1 VLPKRIGRYEV
12 LGQLAAGGMA
22 EILLAR
28 ISGPADFKR
37 AVVLKRILRGY
48 AAKEAFVK
56 MFLDEAR
63 IVASLQHPN
72 VVHVQELGEHEGDPY
87 LVMEYVAGENAS
99 SLLKR
104 AFASG
109 EGLDPRLAAHLVS
122 DVCAGLHAAHELTDD
137 TGLPQN
143 LVHRD
148 VSPQNILVAYDGH
161 VKLVDFGVVL
171 VDRRDARTE
180 PGEVKG
186 KFDYMSPE
194 QMLAKPL
201 DRRSDIFSLGIV
213 LYELS
218 TGRRL
223 FKRASHARTIEAITR
238 EPIVPPSRVLSPS
251 APPYPPKLEA
261 IVMRALSKEATDRYA
276 TAAEMRKELLEIARE
291 LPSPV
296 EALADRMRRLFPDRI
311 AEKEDMLRKV
321 GAGDELSHVPAGE
334 TDDTVEIPSAPD
346 HTEVIDPRAPAHSS
360 AHGSLQSPT
369 GPPFPPMSH
378 RGPAAHAPNSV
389 PPPALTREPSAGSS
403 AVAILAGAALA
414 VAAVFVVL
422 VLVFRTPRQPAATTN
437 EPADPATSS
446 TAPLGS
452 SPPSGSPSAVVV
464 HVDTKPSGARVVVAG
479 EDRGETP
486 LDLHVTRGAAPMS
499 VEVRRQGYV
508 TIAQTVTPDAD
519 QKVLIALTPVPNRGR
534 PAARPTK
541 QPASPPTTTTTA
553 APPPTVRPAPAPA
566 ASPTASFHR
575 FD

>member
-28 ISGPADFKR
+28 ISGRADFKR
-37 AVVLKRILRGY
+37 AVVLKRILRSY
-48 AAKEAFVK
+48 AANKSFVQ

-63 IVASLQHPN
+63 IVASLRHQN
-72 VVHVQELGEHEGDPY
+72 VVHVQELGEHEGDPF

-104 AFASG
+104 AVASG

-122 DVCAGLHAAHELTDD
+122 EVCAGLHAAHELTDD
-137 TGLPQN
+137 TGRPQN

-194 QMLAKPL
+194 QMHAQPL

-223 FKRASHARTIEAITR
+223 FKRASHAKTIEAITR

-251 APPYPPKLEA
+251 APPYPAKLEA
-261 IVMRALSKEATDRYA
+261 IVMRALSKEASGRYA
-276 TAAEMRKELLEIARE
+276 TAAEMRKDLLEIARE

-296 EALADRMRRLFPDRI
+296 EALAERMRRLFPDRI

-334 TDDTVEIPSAPD
+334 TDDAVEIPSAPELD
-346 HTEVIDPRAPAHSS
+346 HTVVDPRAPPLPL
-360 AHGSLQSPT
+360 HGVHAPLT
-369 GPPFPPMSH
+369 GPPFPPVSL
-378 RGPAAHAPNSV
+378 PPSAHPQSA
-389 PPPALTREPSAGSS
+389 PPPPQPSSS
-403 AVAILAGAALA
+403 SNTLVGVLAAAALA
-414 VAAVFVVL
+414 VAALFVVL
-422 VLVFRTPRQPAATTN
+422 VIVFRRAPSPAAPPT
-437 EPADPATSS
+437 EP
-446 TAPLGS
+446 TAPAANTVIATAPSL
-452 SPPSGSPSAVVV
+452 PPGSPTEVVV
-464 HVDTKPSGARVVVAG
+464 HVDTKPAGARVVVAG
-479 EDRGETP
+479 EDRGESP
-486 LDLHVTRGAAPMS
+486 IDLRLARGAAPVS

-508 TIAQTVTPDAD
+508 TIAQSVTPDAD

-534 PAARPTK
+534 PAARPSSPKTS
-541 QPASPPTTTTTA
+541 SPPSATA
-553 APPPTVRPAPAPA
+553 APAAPPTAPPTP
-566 ASPTASFHR
+566 SPTSSFRR

>member
-28 ISGPADFKR
+28 LSGPADFKR

-63 IVASLQHPN
+63 IVASLRHQN
-72 VVHVQELGEHEGDPY
+72 VVHVQELGEHEGDPF

-104 AFASG
+104 AVASG

-122 DVCAGLHAAHELTDD
+122 EVSAGLHAAHELTDD
-137 TGLPQN
+137 TGRPQN

-148 VSPQNILVAYDGH
+148 VSPQNILVTYDGH

-238 EPIVPPSRVLSPS
+238 EPVVPPSRVLSPS

-276 TAAEMRKELLEIARE
+276 TAADLRRDLLEIARE

-296 EALADRMRRLFPDRI
+296 EAAAERMRRLFPDRI
-311 AEKEDMLRKV
+311 AEKEEMLHKV

-346 HTEVIDPRAPAHSS
+346 HTEVIDPHAPAQVTTVAALH
-360 AHGSLQSPT
+360 APLHAPPT
-369 GPPFPPMSH
+369 GPPFPPVAHPLS
-378 RGPAAHAPNSV
+378 AA
-389 PPPALTREPSAGSS
+389 PPADTRPPASNGL
-403 AVAILAGAALA
+403 VGILAGAALA
-414 VAAVFVVL
+414 VAAVFVGL
-422 VLVFRTPRQPAATTN
+422 VLVFRGPRSPEPPVDPAA
-437 EPADPATSS
+437 S
-446 TAPLGS
+446 TASTLTPAPG
-452 SPPSGSPSAVVV
+452 PTAPGSPAEIIV

-486 LDLHVTRGAAPMS
+486 LDLHVARGAAPMS

-534 PAARPTK
+534 PAARPPTK
-541 QPASPPTTTTTA
+541 QSSSPPAS
-553 APPPTVRPAPAPA
+553 TVAAPAPTPPGPA
-566 ASPTASFHR
+566 PGPTGSFRR